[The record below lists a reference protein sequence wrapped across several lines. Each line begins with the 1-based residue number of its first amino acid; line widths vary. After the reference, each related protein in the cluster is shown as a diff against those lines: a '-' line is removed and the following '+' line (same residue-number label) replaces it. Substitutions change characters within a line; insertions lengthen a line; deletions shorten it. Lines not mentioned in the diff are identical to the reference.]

1 MNHIPLKIDSAKRSL
16 HAALLAVL
24 TVTALGALPAAA
36 EDNWPSRPIRMV
48 VPFAA
53 GGPIDLI
60 GRLLADGLSR
70 ELKQSVVV
78 ENKPGAGA
86 SIGVAA
92 VARAAPDGYTLLVG
106 HAPSVSFTSQ
116 IRKVDYDPVR
126 DFAPI
131 AALSGNSTLLAARK
145 DLPARN
151 MAELKALALIRPE
164 AVSCGTGGMGSGS
177 HIVCQKLGEAF
188 GAKFLVVHY
197 KGLSEATTD
206 LLAGRVDI
214 MFDPTSLPHIRSGAA
229 KALAGR
235 GKNGTRNPEVPDVAS
250 FAEQGY
256 PTISDE
262 VWVGLLAPAKTPPA
276 IIKRLAAATEKI
288 AAAPETAEKL
298 IRAGF
303 FPQFIPAEELRPRIV
318 EEHAE
323 YGRIIQKLGLKSE

>member
-1 MNHIPLKIDSAKRSL
+1 MNQFPRKIDSVKRSL
-16 HAALLAVL
+16 LAALAVL
-24 TVTALGALPAAA
+24 TAVVFGALPAAA
-36 EDNWPSRPIRMV
+36 EDNWPSRPIRLI

-53 GGPIDLI
+53 GGPSDLI

-78 ENKPGAGA
+78 DNKPGGGA
-86 SIGVAA
+86 SIGAA
-92 VARAAPDGYTLLVG
+92 AAARAAPDGYTLLVG
-106 HAPSVSFTSQ
+106 HAAAVSFTPQ
-116 IRKVDYDPVR
+116 MRKVDYDPIK

-131 AALSGNSTLLAARK
+131 AALSGNFTLLAARK

-151 MAELKALALIRPE
+151 MAELKALALTKPE
-164 AVSCGTGGMGSGS
+164 AVSCGTAGMGSGS
-177 HIVCQKLGEAF
+177 HIVCQKLAEAF
-188 GAKFLVVHY
+188 GARFLVVHY

-206 LLAGRVDI
+206 LLAGRIDI
-214 MFDPTSLPHIRSGAA
+214 MFDPSSLPHIRSGAA

-262 VWVGLLAPAKTPPA
+262 IWAGLLAPAKTPAA
-276 IIKRLAAATEKI
+276 IVTRLAAAIEKI
-288 AAAPETAEKL
+288 ATAPETGEKL
-298 IRAGF
+298 IRAGS

-318 EEHAE
+318 EEFAE
-323 YGRIIQKLGLKSE
+323 YGRIIQKLGLKTD